1 MLRSEIFSSIFY
13 HSTIIDALLKD
24 VLFIMCFVLPSL
36 MLCSKIFSS
45 IFQHQRCYALRS
57 VLQYLLSLM
66 FRSEIISLIFYY
78 CSCYALKYPF
88 FPTFY
93 HHWCY
98 AQPSS
103 FRFANFH
110 PWMLHSKVFS
120 SFFKHSTIAGATHIV
135 FLFADLNFYNHWCFA
150 LKSSPQLSDIL
161 PSFMLC
167 SKVFSLFFL

>member
-1 MLRSEIFSSIFY
+1 MLLNLLSFYHHRCFAQRCSLHNVFRSTIVDAMLEDFLFNFPTSAMLRSKI
-13 HSTIIDALLKD
+13 
-24 VLFIMCFVLPSL
+24 CF
-36 MLCSKIFSS
+36 
-45 IFQHQRCYALRS
+45 A
-57 VLQYLLSLM
+57 
-66 FRSEIISLIFYY
+66 EIISLIFYY